1 MVTPPNSPAVPSNRQ
16 EVNGEEAA
24 LFPSQLAGKTDPE
37 KAPPFEL
44 ELEVFSGPLDLLL
57 TLIIKNKLDI
67 TEVALAQVTDDFI
80 AYMQAFPDLSQAS
93 QFLEIAATLLN
104 IKASQ
109 LLPGEETE
117 ELDPEYLEAR
127 DLLFSRLLQYRAYKE
142 VAEYLR
148 VRIGEGQAYYPRE
161 APLPAKFARLL
172 PPLRVDFTPADLARA
187 AADAFTRRPPQVSLS
202 HLHLPQA
209 SLAEQA
215 QIVVAELKRSGKA
228 SFSELSRSAKNAT
241 ERVTRFLALLELY
254 RHRCVDFTQESAL
267 EELYVTLETQEIPDF
282 TNFIFDEYGA
292 TDD

>member
-1 MVTPPNSPAVPSNRQ
+1 MVTPPNSPAITPKQQ
-16 EVNGEEAA
+16 ENIGEISP
-24 LFPSQLAGKTDPE
+24 LFPSQDASAAEVE

-109 LLPGEETE
+109 LLPGEEAE

-142 VAEYLR
+142 VAEFLR
-148 VRIGEGQAYYPRE
+148 LRIGEGQAYYPRE
-161 APLPAKFARLL
+161 VPLPAKFVHLL
-172 PPLRVDFTPADLARA
+172 PPLRVDFTPEDLARA
-187 AADAFTRRPPQVSLS
+187 AAEAFTRRPPQVSLS

-215 QIVVAELKRSGKA
+215 QIVVAELTSTGKA
-228 SFSELSRSAKNAT
+228 SFRELTRSAKNAT

-254 RHRCVDFTQESAL
+254 RHRCVEFTQENAL
-267 EELYVTLETQEIPDF
+267 DELYVTLETRELPDF

-292 TDD
+292 VDD

>member
-1 MVTPPNSPAVPSNRQ
+1 MVTPPNSPTVSSKPEDVS
-16 EVNGEEAA
+16 GEEAA
-24 LFPSQLAGKTDPE
+24 LFSPELAGKTEPE

-80 AYMQAFPDLSQAS
+80 AYMQTFPDLSQAS

-142 VAEYLR
+142 VAEFLR
-148 VRIGEGQAYYPRE
+148 LRIGEGGAYYPRE
-161 APLPAKFARLL
+161 VPLPAKFARLL
-172 PPLRVDFTPADLARA
+172 PPLRVDFTPEDLARA
-187 AADAFTRRPPQVSLS
+187 AAEAFTRRPPQVSLS

-215 QIVVAELKRSGKA
+215 QIVVKELSRRGKA
-228 SFSELSRSAKNAT
+228 SFRELTRSAKNAT
-241 ERVTRFLALLELY
+241 EKVTRFLALLELY

-267 EELYVTLETQEIPDF
+267 AELYVTLDTSQSLDIN
-282 TNFIFDEYGA
+282 NFSFDDYGA
-292 TDD
+292 VDE